1 MFVSHFCE
9 LFTYH
14 KSRKDGI
21 YYCAVQLF
29 GTSSE
34 AAKYK
39 CQFKLYAANGV
50 EQISSI
56 FFVRSSSEDFE
67 TIFNSGR
74 CLRLD
79 EVTAQN
85 FLVEHDLNLTIT
97 LSKV

>member
-67 TIFNSGR
+67 TIFNSGK
-74 CLRLD
+74 CLSLE
-79 EVTAQN
+79 EVTAKNFIVQN
-85 FLVEHDLNLTIT
+85 EFNLAMK
-97 LSKV
+97 LSRV